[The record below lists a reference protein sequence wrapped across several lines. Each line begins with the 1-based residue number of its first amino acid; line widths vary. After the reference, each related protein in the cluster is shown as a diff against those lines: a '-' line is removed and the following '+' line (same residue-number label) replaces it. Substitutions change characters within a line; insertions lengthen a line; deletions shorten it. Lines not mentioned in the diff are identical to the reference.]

1 MKTLYCL
8 SLLLMMVAPAL
19 RSQSTKV
26 MTYNIRYDNKSDTIN
41 HWNDRKAGLVKMLKE
56 KEPDFIGVQEAL
68 HHQMTYLDSSLT
80 RYKYL
85 GVGRED
91 GRQKGEYSA
100 ILYRADKYNVLE
112 YSTIWLSKTPE
123 KPSVGWDAALERVC
137 TYGSFENKK
146 SKRKFWVFNTHFDH
160 IGVLAREKSAEL
172 ILNKIK
178 KINTQNDPVVLMGDL
193 NLTPD
198 QKPIQSIKKELKDGY
213 EVSKTPPSGPKGT
226 FNGFDP
232 AAPIDRRIDYI
243 FVKGFTVDGYSH
255 IDERLDNGKHLSDH
269 LPVFAILSL

>member
-1 MKTLYCL
+1 MAI
-8 SLLLMMVAPAL
+8 LLMMVSSAL
-19 RSQSTKV
+19 LAQSIKV
-26 MTYNIRYDNKSDTIN
+26 MTYNIRYDNKSDAIN
-41 HWNDRKAGLVKMLKE
+41 NWNDRKSGLVKMIKTH
-56 KEPDFIGVQEAL
+56 EPDFIGVQEAL

-85 GVGRED
+85 GVGRDD
-91 GRQKGEYSA
+91 GGEKGEYSA
-100 ILYRADKYNVLE
+100 IFYRADKYDPLE
-112 YSTIWLSKTPE
+112 YTTFWLSKTPD

-146 SKRKFWVFNTHFDH
+146 TKEKFWVFNTHFDH

-178 KINTQNDPVVLMGDL
+178 KANVQNNPVVLMGDL

-198 QKPIQSIKKELKDGY
+198 QKPIQLIKKELKDGY

-226 FNGFDP
+226 FNGFDT

-243 FVKGFTVDGYSH
+243 FVMGFTVEHFAH
-255 IDERLDNGKHLSDH
+255 IDERLENRKHLSDH
-269 LPVFAILSL
+269 LPVLATLGH